1 MARFFP
7 QDWIE
12 DLRQRADIVQ
22 VIGSYTTLKRRGK
35 SYIGLCPFHKEKTP
49 SFTVSEDKQLY
60 HCFGCKASG
69 SVFNFI
75 MEIENLD
82 FEGAVKFLANAT
94 NTPLPEETNT
104 ADYSKQKSRR
114 DKIAEINR
122 KVALLYHNLLWSED
136 GKYVLEY
143 FRARGLNDSDIRKF
157 GLGASSFSNIVLE
170 TLSKEGYTPDELVD
184 AWVVAKKNGRYYDV
198 FRNRAMFPIV
208 ARGGVVLGFGARAL
222 GAQEPKYLN
231 THDTA
236 LFNKKENL
244 YGANLLGRW
253 KKDKPLYLV
262 EGYMDVIALNK
273 YGIEGAIATLGT
285 SLTDEQ
291 AKIISRMTDK
301 INICYDG
308 DEPGQNA
315 INRAVD
321 KFADIGRNVNVISI
335 PGNKDPDEYL
345 KEYGK
350 KGFLDLKLVSGM
362 MFKITRISQN
372 YNLSDESSKVQFGKD
387 VAALIS
393 TVSSAM
399 ERDSYIS
406 QTASKFGFRYEVLN
420 EEVNRLRTGAKD
432 SESKIE
438 YSKERR
444 QFVNTSNSEKGYTQ
458 SEISLLAYLS
468 MNLDGFDSQYGEF
481 FDNKVLRD
489 AYNELG
495 KGNTIINIVES
506 IEDREDRAI
515 VAESFKESEE
525 LSLLD
530 EQKIRVGIIELIQ
543 RRKLERLEAEIK
555 ELKNSIKVSGENSI
569 GEKIDR
575 LNYLIAEKNKLS
587 NIEKGG
593 F

>member
-104 ADYSKQKSRR
+104 VDYSKQKSRR
-114 DKIAEINR
+114 EKIAEINR

-208 ARGGVVLGFGARAL
+208 GRGGVVLGFGARAL

-321 KFADIGRNVNVISI
+321 KFADISRNVNVISI

-438 YSKERR
+438 HSKERR
-444 QFVNTSNSEKGYTQ
+444 RFVNTSNSEKGYTQ

-468 MNLDGFDSQYGEF
+468 MNMDGFDSQYGEF